1 MMEKKWY
8 KSKTIWG
15 TILLSTAQV
24 LKNVNQPEAQKVGAG
39 LEILGIVLT
48 GVGIRIAIG
57 SNGKVN
63 VEVKPDIPDAK

>member
-1 MMEKKWY
+1 MEKKWY